1 MKNILGL
8 DLGTNSIGW
17 AKISIDDNGKYIKDS
32 IKLGSRI
39 IPMSQDVLSNF
50 SKGVTLSQT
59 SERTSFRGA
68 RRLRERTLLRRER
81 LHRILH
87 LLGFLPKHYEK
98 AIGWDRNDNKT
109 YGKFINH
116 AEPKLAWCKDNN
128 GKMRFLFMDSFH
140 DMLSEFS
147 EKHPELL
154 ANGKKIPLDW
164 TIYYLRKKALYKAI
178 TKEELA
184 WILLNFNQKRGYY
197 QLRGEEDRDSEAN
210 KKEYLELKVI
220 GVEATG
226 EKKGNDIWYNIH
238 LENGWIYRRSS
249 KNPLNDWLGKVKSF
263 IVTTDLDADGNPK
276 KDKDGNIKRSFRAPS
291 EGDWTLIKKRTES
304 LLENSGQTVGQFIYN
319 HILEEPS
326 AKIRGNFIRT
336 IERKYYKDELK
347 AILEKQKEFH
357 HELSSESLLT
367 ECAKEL
373 YKRNIAHQEVLLKK
387 GMIHLL
393 LNDILFYQRPLKIKK
408 SLIDNCPYE
417 NYKYVDKK
425 SGDIKV
431 KSIKCIA
438 KSNPFF
444 QEFRLW
450 QFVSN
455 LRLYRKSDD
464 KDVTSEHLITTD
476 DYANLFTYLN
486 NRKDIKQ
493 SVLLKEYFKI
503 KKVKTINGA
512 EYPVRWNYID
522 DDNKTYPCNETR
534 YDILHALSKTELKS
548 EWLTPERTYRLWH
561 LLYSIESKE
570 ETKKALNKLN
580 LSDDFTEAFLTIK
593 PFKKEYGS
601 YSEKAIKKLLS
612 LMRMGYL
619 WSEDEAIKQV
629 GAEIEK
635 TIEGELPDYVLQRLE
650 KSQHNYNKIS
660 DFSGLPLW
668 LASYIIYGRHSEAK
682 EIIHW
687 DNPESMM
694 AYIKDFR
701 QHSMRNPIVEQC
713 VLETLRTVHDIW
725 KEIGHIDEIHI
736 ELGREMKSTSEQRKA
751 ITQNVLHNQNT
762 NIRIKLLLQELKNDN
777 NITGVRPY
785 SPMQQEILR
794 IYEEGALQG
803 LTKEDKDYNDI
814 LKISQTAQPTSNELT
829 RYKLWLE
836 QKYRSPYTGKA
847 ISLSKLFTSAYQIE
861 HVIPQSR
868 YFDDSLSN
876 KVICES
882 EVNTLKKAMLG
893 MEFIKTC
900 GGQKVHCTLLGDVEI
915 YNEEDY
921 KAFVNEHYS
930 NNRTKRNKL
939 LMEDIPQEFINRQLN
954 DSRYISKMVKQ
965 LLSAIVRGQEEVEAT
980 SKFVIPCT
988 GGITDRLKKDWG
1000 LNDIWNNL
1008 VSPRF
1013 QRMNAL
1019 TGSEYFG
1026 HWENKEGKRVFQTT
1040 MPIQLQQGFSK
1051 KRIDHRH
1058 HAMDALVIACA
1069 SRNIISYLNNETAQD
1084 TERRRDLRQKLC
1096 DKGGSVRKPW
1106 DSFTQDTQYALKDI
1120 IVTFK
1125 NYVRII
1131 NKATNYYEHYKTDG
1145 KKGMI
1150 SQKGDELWAI
1160 RKPMHKETVFGK
1172 VNLRRPKRVSLSKAI
1187 DSVDVICNRKL
1198 KKYIKARLN
1207 EGLQKKQIL
1216 NIFKELNNV
1225 WEGIDVN
1232 KIDIW
1237 EMSNDKEPMVA
1248 TRKQLDTSFDEKKIR
1263 SISDTGIQK
1272 ILLNYLITKN
1282 NNPELA
1288 FTPEGIQEMNSNIS
1302 EYNDHKEH
1310 QPIYKVRVTEP
1321 LGAKYPIGTMGNN
1334 PKKFVEAQAGTNLYF
1349 AIYEDK
1355 EGNRN
1360 YDTIPLNIAAERLNQ
1375 QLSPVPETN
1384 ENNTPLKFYLS
1395 PNDLV
1400 YVPSE
1405 EERHS
1410 GNNIQLDKNRIY
1422 KMVSS
1427 TSKQCFFIHHR
1438 VAISLVDKKE
1448 FSAQNKMERSI
1459 DNEQV
1464 MIKSVCWKLITDRL
1478 GNIIKVIK

>member
-1 MKNILGL
+1 
-8 DLGTNSIGW
+8 
-17 AKISIDDNGKYIKDS
+17 
-32 IKLGSRI
+32 
-39 IPMSQDVLSNF
+39 
-50 SKGVTLSQT
+50 
-59 SERTSFRGA
+59 
-68 RRLRERTLLRRER
+68 
-81 LHRILH
+81 
-87 LLGFLPKHYEK
+87 
-98 AIGWDRNDNKT
+98 
-109 YGKFINH
+109 
-116 AEPKLAWCKDNN
+116 
-128 GKMRFLFMDSFH
+128 
-140 DMLSEFS
+140 
-147 EKHPELL
+147 
-154 ANGKKIPLDW
+154 
-164 TIYYLRKKALYKAI
+164 
-178 TKEELA
+178 
-184 WILLNFNQKRGYY
+184 
-197 QLRGEEDRDSEAN
+197 
-210 KKEYLELKVI
+210 
-220 GVEATG
+220 
-226 EKKGNDIWYNIH
+226 
-238 LENGWIYRRSS
+238 
-249 KNPLNDWLGKVKSF
+249 
-263 IVTTDLDADGNPK
+263 
-276 KDKDGNIKRSFRAPS
+276 
-291 EGDWTLIKKRTES
+291 
-304 LLENSGQTVGQFIYN
+304 
-319 HILEEPS
+319 
-326 AKIRGNFIRT
+326 
-336 IERKYYKDELK
+336 
-347 AILEKQKEFH
+347 
-357 HELSSESLLT
+357 
-367 ECAKEL
+367 
-373 YKRNIAHQEVLLKK
+373 
-387 GMIHLL
+387 
-393 LNDILFYQRPLKIKK
+393 
-408 SLIDNCPYE
+408 
-417 NYKYVDKK
+417 
-425 SGDIKV
+425 
-431 KSIKCIA
+431 
-438 KSNPFF
+438 
-444 QEFRLW
+444 
-450 QFVSN
+450 
-455 LRLYRKSDD
+455 
-464 KDVTSEHLITTD
+464 
-476 DYANLFTYLN
+476 
-486 NRKDIKQ
+486 
-493 SVLLKEYFKI
+493 
-503 KKVKTINGA
+503 
-512 EYPVRWNYID
+512 
-522 DDNKTYPCNETR
+522 
-534 YDILHALSKTELKS
+534 
-548 EWLTPERTYRLWH
+548 
-561 LLYSIESKE
+561 
-570 ETKKALNKLN
+570 
-580 LSDDFTEAFLTIK
+580 
-593 PFKKEYGS
+593 
-601 YSEKAIKKLLS
+601 
-612 LMRMGYL
+612 MRMGYL

-1084 TERRRDLRQKLC
+1084 TERYARYSICLKRHYCYIQKLC
-1096 DKGGSVRKPW
+1096 
-1106 DSFTQDTQYALKDI
+1106 T
-1120 IVTFK
+1120 
-1125 NYVRII
+1125 
-1131 NKATNYYEHYKTDG
+1131 YY
-1145 KKGMI
+1145 
-1150 SQKGDELWAI
+1150 Q
-1160 RKPMHKETVFGK
+1160 
-1172 VNLRRPKRVSLSKAI
+1172 
-1187 DSVDVICNRKL
+1187 
-1198 KKYIKARLN
+1198 
-1207 EGLQKKQIL
+1207 
-1216 NIFKELNNV
+1216 
-1225 WEGIDVN
+1225 
-1232 KIDIW
+1232 
-1237 EMSNDKEPMVA
+1237 
-1248 TRKQLDTSFDEKKIR
+1248 
-1263 SISDTGIQK
+1263 
-1272 ILLNYLITKN
+1272 
-1282 NNPELA
+1282 
-1288 FTPEGIQEMNSNIS
+1288 
-1302 EYNDHKEH
+1302 
-1310 QPIYKVRVTEP
+1310 
-1321 LGAKYPIGTMGNN
+1321 
-1334 PKKFVEAQAGTNLYF
+1334 
-1349 AIYEDK
+1349 
-1355 EGNRN
+1355 
-1360 YDTIPLNIAAERLNQ
+1360 
-1375 QLSPVPETN
+1375 
-1384 ENNTPLKFYLS
+1384 
-1395 PNDLV
+1395 
-1400 YVPSE
+1400 
-1405 EERHS
+1405 
-1410 GNNIQLDKNRIY
+1410 
-1422 KMVSS
+1422 
-1427 TSKQCFFIHHR
+1427 
-1438 VAISLVDKKE
+1438 
-1448 FSAQNKMERSI
+1448 
-1459 DNEQV
+1459 
-1464 MIKSVCWKLITDRL
+1464 
-1478 GNIIKVIK
+1478 